1 MTRPGAAVN
10 LADVRI
16 ALLLI
21 YLPVLLLVL
30 PLLLL
35 SVVLSLPYQRLRN
48 QRDAERRRIGRPLTH
63 IEYLFAQ
70 RVDGLSTHYSAGS
83 VIRGLAY
90 LVLLPVGRLA
100 SAVGGFLINTFGS
113 YDD

>member
-1 MTRPGAAVN
+1 MTRPVAAVN

-48 QRDAERRRIGRPLTH
+48 QRDAERRRIGRPLTRV
-63 IEYLFAQ
+63 EYLFAQ
-70 RVDGLSTHYSAGS
+70 RDGLSTHYSAGS

-90 LVLLPVGRLA
+90 LVLCPWAGSPARSGA
-100 SAVGGFLINTFGS
+100 S
-113 YDD
+113 